1 MSNRPI
7 LEFGFSWTAEQAA
20 P

>member
-7 LEFGFSWTAEQAA
+7 LEFGFSWMAE
-20 P
+20 